1 MMAALGIGSV
11 ERNGHHYMAG
21 LSQFPETTQ
30 RQVLEAHPGLY
41 RVSERDWPTLD
52 IRDGQIDLGSV
63 NGQPFGTG
71 FELDLSPFAETDL
84 TEE

>member
-1 MMAALGIGSV
+1 
-11 ERNGHHYMAG
+11 
-21 LSQFPETTQ
+21 
-30 RQVLEAHPGLY
+30 VLEAHPGLY